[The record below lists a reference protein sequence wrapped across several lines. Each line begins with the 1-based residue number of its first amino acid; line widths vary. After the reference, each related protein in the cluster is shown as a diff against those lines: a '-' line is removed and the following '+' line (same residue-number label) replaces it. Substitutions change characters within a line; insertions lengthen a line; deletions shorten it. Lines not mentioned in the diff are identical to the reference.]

1 MLFTI
6 GLLTIGGL
14 IYGLGMIEDVPKDP
28 EMTYRDFDDDL
39 RK

>member
-14 IYGLGMIEDVPKDP
+14 IYGLGMIREIPEDQDV
-28 EMTYRDFDDDL
+28 TYRDFDDDL
-39 RK
+39 GR